1 MPKYIVSLG
10 TEDGRAFE
18 RECDSPDE
26 KTLRDT
32 LSRDGYYIF
41 TIKKE
46 GGVIASLKGSFASKG
61 VSARELISFNQ
72 ELLALTKAGLPIIR
86 SLDTLIERTENRK
99 FLDVLKE
106 IRISVKGGASLSEAF
121 DKFPQTFPPLYVATV
136 RAGEKSGDL
145 VFSLKRYTEYLK
157 KMEGVRK
164 KLVSASI
171 YPALLITVAV
181 GVILFLLSYVVPT
194 FSRIYLD
201 AGSKLPYPTQILI
214 AVTTLLKN
222 YFFILA
228 FLFISA
234 VVSVSMY
241 SRSED
246 GRRRLDRLKL
256 GIPLAGSVL
265 MGFAISKFART
276 LSTVLGGGI
285 PLVESLR
292 MVTGVLGNKVLE
304 GKAHNVVR
312 MVEEGSSLTDAVE
325 SEGLM
330 PPLAVKMLGVGESSG
345 SLGEMLLDIATF
357 YEEEVDSKLSALTT
371 LIEPVLMLIMGAFVA
386 AIVIAMYLPVFK
398 LAETAG
404 G

>member
-10 TEDGRAFE
+10 TEDGKAFE

-26 KTLRDT
+26 KTLRDN
-32 LSRDGYYIF
+32 LSRDGYFIF
-41 TIKKE
+41 AIKKE
-46 GGVIASLKGSFASKG
+46 GGVLASLKGSVASKG

-72 ELLALTKAGLPIIR
+72 ELLALTKAGLPIIK

-106 IRISVKGGASLSEAF
+106 VRSLVKGGASLSEAF
-121 DKFPQTFPPLYVATV
+121 DKFPQIFPPLYVATV

-145 VFSLKRYTEYLK
+145 VFSLKRYIEYLK

-164 KLVSASI
+164 KILSASV
-171 YPALLITVAV
+171 YPALLITVAA

-194 FSRIYLD
+194 FSRIYLE
-201 AGSKLPYPTQILI
+201 AGSKLPYPTQVLI
-214 AVTTLLKN
+214 AVTTLLKD
-222 YFFILA
+222 YFLI
-228 FLFISA
+228 FLFLIIGAGISLNI
-234 VVSVSMY
+234 Y
-241 SRSED
+241 SRAEE

-256 GIPLAGSVL
+256 NIPLAGNLL

-276 LSTVLGGGI
+276 LSTILGGGI

-304 GKAHNVVR
+304 EKAHNAVR
-312 MVEEGSSLTDAVE
+312 MVEEGSSLTEAVE
-325 SEGLM
+325 SQGLM

-357 YEEEVDSKLSALTT
+357 YEEEVDSKLSTLTT
-371 LIEPVLMLIMGAFVA
+371 LIEPVLMLVMGAVVA
-386 AIVIAMYLPVFK
+386 AIVIAMYLPIFK